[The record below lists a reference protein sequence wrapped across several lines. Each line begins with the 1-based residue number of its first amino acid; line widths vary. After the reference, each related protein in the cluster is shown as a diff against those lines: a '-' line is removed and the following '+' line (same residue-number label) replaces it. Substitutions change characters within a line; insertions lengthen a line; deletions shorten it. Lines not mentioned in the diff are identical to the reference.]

1 MKKTPDVRN
10 VLLNCATAIQ
20 AESVAVLLSG
30 GIDSAS
36 VMFAMLQAGKRVTA
50 YTFMLDGVMSTDF
63 HLARRNAREFGCEF
77 VPLFLPKGIEQ
88 LKSDLLRLRELG
100 AKKKTDYECGWPMLY
115 AYAAARESVV
125 VSGMGADG
133 HFCISKKGM
142 IHWRDKIDDFRRG
155 LYSSESYAQKPI
167 HARLAAS
174 LGKTVC
180 TPYLTKPMQEQFLG
194 TTWEQVN
201 RPNQKQPIIDAF
213 PKQFARMKVM
223 KHVNLQLGDSGIAAH
238 FEKLLTSD
246 WNRAGHKSVVGIYN
260 KITSGE
266 LQ

>member
-1 MKKTPDVRN
+1 MNKNPDVRK
-10 VLLNCATAIQ
+10 VLDDCATAIQ
-20 AESVAVLLSG
+20 SESVAVLLSG
-30 GIDSAS
+30 GIDSS
-36 VMFAMLQAGKRVTA
+36 SIMFAMLEAGKRVTA

-63 HLARRNAREFGCEF
+63 QLARRNARVFGCEF

-88 LKSDLLRLRELG
+88 LKADLLRLRELG

-115 AYAAARESVV
+115 AYAAAREGVIA
-125 VSGMGADG
+125 SGLGADG

-142 IHWRDKIDDFRRG
+142 IHWRDRIDDFRRA
-155 LYSSESYAQKPI
+155 LYRSEGYAQKPI
-167 HARLAAS
+167 HARLAAG
-174 LGKTVC
+174 LGKAVC
-180 TPYLTKPMQEQFLG
+180 APYLTKQMQEQFLG

-201 RPNQKQPIIDAF
+201 KPNQKQPILNAF
-213 PKQFARMKVM
+213 PEQFARMKVM

-260 KITSGE
+260 QITNGE
-266 LQ
+266 LK